1 MASTIPMK
9 HTWAFAL
16 ALTACASA
24 TPALAQWDGMLNR
37 LGDRLGKKVE
47 DSVGQ
52 REDKVIDKA
61 FNTGDKAAA
70 CATGDPG
77 CGKPT
82 GPAKCAA
89 SDKACLTKAKANGQT
104 VEITGD

>member
-1 MASTIPMK
+1 MLMK

-16 ALTACASA
+16 ALATCTSA

-37 LGDRLGKKVE
+37 LGDRLGKKLE

-52 REDKVIDKA
+52 REDKVVDKA
-61 FNTGDKAAA
+61 FGVGDKAAA
-70 CATGDPG
+70 CATGDPN
-77 CGKPT
+77 CNKPT